1 MLGLM
6 TCAPG
11 IDPFTGLPLFTPA
24 ACAPPPSKPKPEP
37 KSSAVDTYNVPSNYL
52 VIRVRDYY
60 SGAILFVTP
69 CSEGFAPS
77 WKASFEFDEVRR
89 LGFEL
94 LALDTPHTRY
104 DALDDGIQKIAG
116 CDAYVSRMDEMNGLL
131 NMKSAVQSD
140 NGDDVLL
147 QSQLKFRIKY
157 HVVGDL
163 GDAEAAA
170 FGADAHDADTCS
182 MTSSWSM
189 STSDSLS
196 VCYKVKSAAAAT
208 LDTCSLTSSA
218 DASGYDS
225 EDTDA
230 DGRNSV
236 SCSLTSSA
244 STQDHPAWW
253 WSSNDSDA
261 ASTCSMT
268 SSDSTGIVALSG
280 TLTIESAVL
289 AARDMTPWVD
299 SVKKDVSQLIVDGDY
314 DGVASVIDSLANAL
328 KLAAQEAP
336 RYISASE
343 HVRSE
348 MACQLRRLRESN
360 RKLADEKHAR
370 DSYFNNLIGYT
381 TASVGGLTECG
392 WRIVMYN
399 MCSENG
405 ADGAPPWVKDTSFP
419 VPLDVIRMFS
429 FKYPKIC
436 ISDILTF

>member
-37 KSSAVDTYNVPSNYL
+37 KSSAVDTYKVPSNYL

-60 SGAILFVTP
+60 TGAILFVTP

-94 LALDTPHTRY
+94 LALDTPHTRC

-140 NGDDVLL
+140 NGNDVLL

-236 SCSLTSSA
+236 TCSLTSSA

-299 SVKKDVSQLIVDGDY
+299 KVALEIGSLVAEERYCGIDAVLQTLTEASQRAAGKVSELLIISEKDRIRTY
-314 DGVASVIDSLANAL
+314 
-328 KLAAQEAP
+328 
-336 RYISASE
+336 
-343 HVRSE
+343 
-348 MACQLRRLRESN
+348 
-360 RKLADEKHAR
+360 
-370 DSYFNNLIGYT
+370 NNLGKCEKEVHRVMKRVHELEESYNENITFGT
-381 TASVGGLTECG
+381 TAKLCMNERG
-392 WRIVMYN
+392 RRFYIYN
-399 MCSENG
+399 VWHYFTKGCSTKYYP
-405 ADGAPPWVKDTSFP
+405 AWIYDDCIP
-419 VPLDVIRMFS
+419 VPLD
-429 FKYPKIC
+429 
-436 ISDILTF
+436 ILKVARKHG